1 MKQSLVE
8 EPTTSVESPRIPN
21 AYRLF
26 FRESLRSL
34 RLTASVFPSSQ
45 NLAGALAR
53 PIDFRSA
60 RTVVELG
67 PGTGVVT
74 NEILKR
80 LRPDGKLFAVDIIP
94 TFIDHLRAT
103 CRDPRL
109 TLVQG
114 SATDL
119 HSLLA
124 RHGVRT
130 VDAVI
135 SSLPITGM
143 DHGTRLLI
151 MRQIGE
157 CLAAHGTM
165 TQCQYAGHFEIG
177 KLQVGG
183 FHEERFL
190 QEFFEAVSVRR
201 VIFNLPPT
209 LVFAC
214 RKWRQPEC

>member
-1 MKQSLVE
+1 MKQSLE
-8 EPTTSVESPRIPN
+8 AEQASSVESPRIPN

-26 FRESLRSL
+26 LRESLRSL

-45 NLAGALAR
+45 NLASALAR
-53 PIDFRSA
+53 PIDFRRA

-80 LRPDGKLFAVDIIP
+80 LRPDGQLFAVDIIP

-103 CRDPRL
+103 CQDSRL
-109 TLVQG
+109 TLVRG
-114 SATDL
+114 SAADL
-119 HSLLA
+119 QSLLA
-124 RHGVRT
+124 RQHVRT
-130 VDAVI
+130 VDAVV

-143 DHGTRLLI
+143 DHDTRTLI
-151 MRQIGE
+151 MHQIGK
-157 CLAAHGTM
+157 CLAPHGIM

-183 FHEERFL
+183 FNEERFL
-190 QEFFEAVSVRR
+190 RGFFETVSVGR

-214 RKWRQPEC
+214 RGWRPSAG